1 MSERTNK
8 NQLLEKNV
16 QGFQTA
22 KNPLKLRFLMLRL
35 LDFVN
40 SHI

>member
-1 MSERTNK
+1 MSERVNK

-22 KNPLKLRFLMLRL
+22 KNASK
-35 LDFVN
+35 LDF
-40 SHI
+40 SC

>member
-1 MSERTNK
+1 MSERANK

-22 KNPLKLRFLMLRL
+22 KNPSKLNFMLEL